1 MRNFSLNK
9 KNVGLLLIDVQ
20 EKVFDQVER
29 PKEVLI
35 ALQQICTG
43 FRIMQLPILIS
54 EQYPQGLGK
63 TICALKECWEPNQTT
78 LSKTT
83 FSCMGDEN
91 IKKLVL
97 SMAVSQ
103 WVVAGVEAHICVL
116 QTVRDLI
123 NAKKEVVVLNDAISS
138 RSIYD
143 FSTAIA
149 EMRDLGAR
157 ISSTETVLFELLK
170 DSKAPEFR
178 EISLLVK

>member
-1 MRNFSLNK
+1 MRNFSLSK
-9 KNVGLLLIDVQ
+9 ESAGLLLIDVQ
-20 EKVFDQVER
+20 EKVFNQVER

-43 FRIMQLPILIS
+43 CRIMHLPIVVT
-54 EQYPQGLGK
+54 EQYPQGLG
-63 TICALKECWEPNQTT
+63 TTLCPLKDCLGANQHY

-83 FSCMGDEN
+83 FSCMNDAN
-91 IKKLVL
+91 IRKYLLALPVK
-97 SMAVSQ
+97 Q
-103 WVVAGVEAHICVL
+103 WIVAGLEAHICVL
-116 QTVRDLI
+116 QTVRQLLE
-123 NAKKEVVVLNDAISS
+123 AQKEVVVLNDAISS